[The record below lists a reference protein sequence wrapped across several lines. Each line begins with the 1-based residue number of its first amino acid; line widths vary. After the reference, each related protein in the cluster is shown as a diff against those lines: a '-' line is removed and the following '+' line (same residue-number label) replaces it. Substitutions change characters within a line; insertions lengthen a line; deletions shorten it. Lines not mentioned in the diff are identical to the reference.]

1 MRKTQMKEQSDSTIV
16 IKHGWQMFLWRQ
28 FDENVIWFIVLICFL
43 ALVTGVKGFL
53 TYENFISLMVSTV
66 VVGIL
71 AIGESLCLII
81 GMFDLSIESTL
92 AFSTMV
98 AILLFQK
105 YHMSAILV
113 IPLILMIGLII
124 GVFNAVFIV
133 KLGVNPFIQTLAV
146 LVILRG
152 VVILITGGT
161 TLINLPGWYRFIG
174 TKSIFKMPLQV
185 FILVILFIV
194 FIILL
199 EKTPW
204 GRRIYAIG
212 SNKFAATASGINVQN
227 MIMSAFII
235 SSVLASV
242 AGLIF
247 TSRVGAVFPTVGEG
261 QIFDVMAAAVIG
273 GISLQGGRGKLVGV
287 LGGAIFLSFISTMI
301 VWFNMPVMGVRAL
314 RGVIIL
320 LAVLLDA
327 MKNKLRSRFLLG

>member
-1 MRKTQMKEQSDSTIV
+1 MQRSQINPQSDSKIV
-16 IKHGWQMFLWRQ
+16 TKHSWQMFLWRQ
-28 FDENVIWFIVLICFL
+28 FDENVIWFIVLICL
-43 ALVTGVKGFL
+43 LSLVFGVKGFV
-53 TYENFISLMVSTV
+53 TYNNFISLMVSIV
-66 VVGIL
+66 VVGLL
-71 AIGESLCLII
+71 AIGESLCLLI

-98 AILLFQK
+98 AVLLFQR
-105 YHMSAILV
+105 YHMPAIFV
-113 IPLILMIGLII
+113 IPIILII
-124 GVFNAVFIV
+124 GLLIGVWNAIFIV
-133 KLGVNPFIQTLAV
+133 KLGVNPFVQTLAV

-152 VVILITGGT
+152 LVILITGGT
-161 TLINLPGWYRFIG
+161 TLMNLPGWYRFIG

-185 FILVILFIV
+185 CILIVLFII

-212 SNKFAATASGINVQN
+212 SNRVAANASGINVQN
-227 MIMSAFII
+227 MVMSSFII
-235 SSVLASV
+235 SSVLASL
-242 AGLIF
+242 AGFIF

-301 VWFNMPVMGVRAL
+301 VWFNMPVMAVRAL

-320 LAVLLDA
+320 LAVVLDA
-327 MKNKLRSRFLLG
+327 IKNKFRSRFLLG